1 MSRFASIVPTFQ
13 VGITER
19 FANSPDARV
28 ARIAVALQRKVSPQ
42 TSKHILTADAEEHL
56 RQRFATVD
64 GRGLCEAAA
73 SPPLHE
79 WVDDGTLL
87 TKGGT

>member
-13 VGITER
+13 VGIREICKLPR
-19 FANSPDARV
+19 RQSE
-28 ARIAVALQRKVSPQ
+28 VSPQ

-56 RQRFATVD
+56 RQLYATVD
-64 GRGLCEAAA
+64 GRELCEAAA
-73 SPPLHE
+73 LPPLHE